1 MNGIPVIGI
10 ICGGF
15 FLLLFGAIGI
25 LLIFKSV
32 NDKKKVG
39 ASANW
44 PSTTGSITRSSVA
57 ESVSTS
63 NDDNITHYYPQ
74 VTYTYQVAGTTFEGK
89 HIMFGAVESG
99 SHTKAQA
106 TIALY
111 PVGKSVSVYYNPADP
126 KEAVLERQ
134 SKSSNIM
141 LILGIV
147 FLVMALC
154 TLCIGVGSI
163 GAQYLAK

>member
-1 MNGIPVIGI
+1 MNGFPVIGI

-15 FLLLFGAIGI
+15 ILLLFGAIGI

-39 ASANW
+39 ASASW
-44 PSTTGSITRSSVA
+44 PSTPGSITRSSIA

-63 NDDNITHYYPQ
+63 DDDNITHYYPQ
-74 VTYTYQVAGTTFEGK
+74 LTYKYQVAGTTYEGK
-89 HIMFGAVESG
+89 RIMFGAVESG
-99 SHTKAQA
+99 SHTKAQT
-106 TIALY
+106 TITRY
-111 PVGKSVSVYYNPADP
+111 PVGTSVSVYYNPADP

-147 FLVMALC
+147 FLGMALC
-154 TLCIGVGSI
+154 TLCIGIGSI
-163 GAQYLAK
+163 AAQYLAK